1 MKATDLMLYDW
12 VLHYTIGVARVVSL
26 DYFSSIKKPR
36 EGIGL
41 MSRDTEWKINI
52 TNPLE
57 KSIYGIP
64 LTSEILM
71 KNGFIRRESV
81 ALGWVYT
88 YLWFDEQEDK
98 ELENEH
104 YFNLSPDPYE
114 GTGFHWVPEMS
125 AVSALCIRYVH
136 ELQHIMRL
144 CGIKKE
150 ITI

>member
-64 LTSEILM
+64 LTSEILV
-71 KNGFIRRESV
+71 KNGFLRHKSISWGE
-81 ALGWVYT
+81 VYT
-88 YLWFDEQEDK
+88 YKWIVGQEDK
-98 ELENEH
+98 ALEVEH
-104 YFNLSPDPYE
+104 HFRLSPDPYE
-114 GTGFHWVPEMS
+114 GTGFHWIPEMS
-125 AVSALCIRYVH
+125 AVSVLCIRYVH